1 MGKNNTDL
9 NHHAAAHSAIAGRR
23 KFLIAGAG
31 GLSALAFGLT
41 GCDNPAAKSTGTG
54 TTTTPSPVTATPT
67 PVAVVN
73 MPPLKPLKLTANHA
87 NAVRATNE
95 LIEHYARVLQNPS
108 ATIHAVRAFGKGF
121 TLADGQNAVDWLCS
135 QFAAEKMVLGQK
147 YVYFPRPVEVHDN
160 SFLKTFLEA
169 GVSPDQPI
177 TVGGNKYT
185 LKTLGDHAKLTFRC
199 NPNNFAQFD
208 PLLYHDHLPWSLIAF
223 GLLTPPS
230 QPTWVNAYGEKL
242 DLSVILDRAVANYE
256 TECAGVR
263 EAITENKSEPEQFR
277 AVMRK
282 HSCYGMHAVYGFFA
296 CLNDGYRN
304 NNLNDRLNGLLD
316 VTILRLKGDSAAL
329 DREFTE
335 AGQKSNV
342 TEANARLLGFGLTI
356 DLLTEAFKL
365 RGQIKLIGHAFEA
378 INFVLLHKLFTLTPE
393 QQRRVKEA
401 EQQLYGL
408 LVKLRATDLEPFRQ
422 WDSKFVSDI
431 VIALGH
437 ADRAMKLLTP
447 ENPDTA
453 SFVAKK

>member
-1 MGKNNTDL
+1 MSKSNTGM
-9 NHHAAAHSAIAGRR
+9 NRRAASPHADAGRR
-23 KFLIAGAG
+23 RFLIAGAG
-31 GLSALAFGLT
+31 GLGALAFGLA
-41 GCDNPAAKSTGTG
+41 GCDSSSPKTTG
-54 TTTTPSPVTATPT
+54 ATPT
-67 PVAVVN
+67 PTTMPASPPPTPAAVVN
-73 MPPLKPLKLTANHA
+73 LPPLKPLTLPANRV

-160 SFLKTFLEA
+160 SFLKTFIEA

-177 TVGGNKYT
+177 TVSGNKYT
-185 LKTLGDHAKLTFRC
+185 LRQLGDHAKLTFRC

-223 GLLTPPS
+223 GLLTPPA

-242 DLSVILDRAVANYE
+242 DLSVILDKAVANYE
-256 TECAGVR
+256 TDCTGVR
-263 EAITENKSEPEQFR
+263 EAVIGNKSEPEQFR

-282 HSCYGMHAVYGFFA
+282 HSCYGMHAIYGFFS

-304 NNLNDRLNGLLD
+304 NNLNDRLSGLLD

-329 DREFTE
+329 DQEFTE
-335 AGQKSNV
+335 AGKKSNV
-342 TEANARLLGFGLTI
+342 PEANAKLQGFGLTI
-356 DLLTEAFKL
+356 DMLTEAFKL

-378 INFVLLHKLFTLTPE
+378 INFALLHKLFTLTPD
-393 QQRRVKEA
+393 QQRRAKEA

-408 LVKLRATDLEPFRQ
+408 LVKLRATDLEPLRK

-453 SFVAKK
+453 SFIAKN